1 MHISDDVKGT
11 SPDRLTGTDV
21 MVAIGTTS
29 SRARFG
35 MAAFFGK
42 AGISKTDEQLAVQ
55 ALARYAMD
63 VAPKNVRKAA
73 GGQFGWCMQ
82 ILAQFAFADYSRSAA
97 TSVTCHSCSGTGRT
111 TREQIIRKVSYP
123 WGKAPYWA
131 CRSRAVRPSDWE
143 QWTEVK
149 EVVPAVCDAC
159 EGKGTIS
166 ARCRCGGKGEVLDRK
181 ATKERGAPVFKTC
194 ERCSGNGFCYL
205 LGNGTP
211 CHSEASPR
219 TSINPHGHAT
229 GNPSMKCWWTLCAGS
244 VTQQWNLRRRQLI
257 NMIGENSDTFCT
269 LVLTLHKTVLYAFH
283 RGILR
288 LHDIKPASARVFISS
303 KVFLQCVC
311 YVVFFNRGSVDER
324 R

>member
-1 MHISDDVKGT
+1 MKLEASLKHFSPQGMHISDDVKGT

-21 MVAIGTTS
+21 MAAIGTTS

-35 MAAFFGK
+35 LAAFFGK
-42 AGISKTDEQLAVQ
+42 AGISKTDEQIAVQ

-82 ILAQFAFADYSRSAA
+82 MLAQFAFADYSRSAA

-111 TREQIIRKVSYP
+111 TREQITRKVSYP

-143 QWTEVK
+143 QWTEVT

-159 EGKGTIS
+159 DGKGTIS

-181 ATKERGAPVFKTC
+181 ATSERGAPVFKAC
-194 ERCSGNGFCYL
+194 ERCSGNGFSGVPSTAAYKAIL
-205 LGNGTP
+205 KRVPDL
-211 CHSEASPR
+211 HVR
-219 TSINPHGHAT
+219 T
-229 GNPSMKCWWTLCAGS
+229 WTRNWKPFMEG
-244 VTQQWNLRRRQLI
+244 
-257 NMIGENSDTFCT
+257 
-269 LVLTLHKTVLYAFH
+269 LV
-283 RGILR
+283 
-288 LHDIKPASARVFISS
+288 D
-303 KVFLQCVC
+303 VC
-311 YVVFFNRGSVDER
+311 YREEQKADSAFQDATSFRDYVNKI
-324 R
+324 